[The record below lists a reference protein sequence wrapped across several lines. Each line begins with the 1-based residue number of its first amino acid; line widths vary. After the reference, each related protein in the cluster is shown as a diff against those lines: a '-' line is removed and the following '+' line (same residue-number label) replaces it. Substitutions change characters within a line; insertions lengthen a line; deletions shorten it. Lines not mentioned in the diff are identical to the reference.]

1 MNSFFRL
8 VVTQNNTM
16 LELVPPTDGGVSI
29 DINELAVYLQLKQIR
44 DVDIAAIYRQIQ
56 TLGQEPVMVPVCN
69 SPIYPVHE
77 SCIIRVSED
86 KMRATARFY
95 PASNTGKPM
104 EKAEILSDLAHH
116 KISFGID
123 EAAID
128 AFLANRQYCTDI
140 VLATGMEPRHGT
152 DAWIEYFFNTDLSAK
167 PTRNEDGSVDF
178 FSLNTINHCKEGDLL
193 ARLHPE
199 DRGEYGCNVLGE
211 RIRPRDVKHLY
222 LKFGRNIAQ
231 SEDKLEIR
239 SEINGHVMLTEG
251 KVFVSDV
258 YEVENVGTA
267 TGNITSQG
275 SVVVNGNVQAGFS
288 IQAEGNV
295 EVKGVV
301 EGASITAGGDIII
314 ARGMNG
320 MGKGILKAGGKI
332 ITKFVEN
339 ATVEA
344 GASVEADSIMHSRV
358 SAKTEV
364 TVDGRKGFIAGGA
377 VRASQK
383 ISCKTLGSEMGA
395 DTVVEVGIDPQQ
407 KARYVELQKEMQE
420 LQKKNVTIKTTVAG
434 AAVKIKEGNKLSPDQ
449 MKYIQSLM
457 QAGQQI
463 DERLAADDEELG
475 QLELMMGAK
484 DDACVCV
491 KDVAYAGTRIV
502 IGEDSTTLHSN
513 VKFCRFKNVGAEI
526 KAMAY

>member
-1 MNSFFRL
+1 
-8 VVTQNNTM
+8 M
-16 LELVPPTDGGVSI
+16 LELVPPTDGGAQI
-29 DINELAVYLQLKQIR
+29 DVNELAMYLQLKQIR
-44 DVDIAAIYRQIQ
+44 EYDIASIYRQIQ

-77 SCIIRVSED
+77 SCVIRVSED
-86 KMRATARFY
+86 KMQATARFY
-95 PASNTGKPM
+95 PASNTGKMM
-104 EKAEILSDLAHH
+104 EKAEILSDLAHYNV
-116 KISFGID
+116 SFGID
-123 EAAID
+123 EQAID
-128 AFLANRQYCTDI
+128 AFLADRRYCTDI
-140 VLATGMEPRHGT
+140 VLAKGTEPRQGT

-167 PTRNEDGSVDF
+167 PARNEDGSVDF
-178 FSLNTINHCKEGDLL
+178 FRLNTINHCKEGDLL

-199 DRGEYGCNVLGE
+199 DRGEYGCNVQGE
-211 RIRPRDVKHLY
+211 RIKPRDVKHLY
-222 LKFGRNIAQ
+222 LKFGRNITQ
-231 SEDKLEIR
+231 SEDKLEIH
-239 SEINGHVMLTEG
+239 SDINGHVMLTEG

-339 ATVEA
+339 ATVDA
-344 GASVEADSIMHSRV
+344 GAYVEADCILHSKV
-358 SAKTEV
+358 SAKTEI
-364 TVDGRKGFIAGGA
+364 TVDGKKGFIAGGS
-377 VRASQK
+377 VRATQR

-407 KARYVELQKEMQE
+407 KARYVELQKEIQE
-420 LQKKNVTIKTTVAG
+420 LQKKNVAIKTTVAG
-434 AAVKIKEGNKLSPDQ
+434 AAAKIKEGNKLSPDQ
-449 MKYIQSLM
+449 LKYVQSLM
-457 QAGQQI
+457 QASQQI
-463 DERLAADDEELG
+463 DERLVADDEELG
-475 QLELMMGAK
+475 QLEIMMNAK
-484 DDACVCV
+484 EDACVCV
-491 KDVAYAGTRIV
+491 RDVAYAGARIV
-502 IGEDSTTLHSN
+502 IGEDSTTLKSN
-513 VKFCRFKNVGAEI
+513 VKFCRFKNIGAEVR
-526 KAMAY
+526 ATVY